1 MGAMVG
7 LGAGGKAVP
16 LPLVV
21 LVGLCLV
28 AVNTV
33 PETWDIRFGI
43 RYRWAPVYA
52 LGFLIA
58 YLFVNGR
65 NSPFLYYQF

>member
-1 MGAMVG
+1 LVI
-7 LGAGGKAVP
+7 GAGTQSVP
-16 LPLVV
+16 PPLIV
-21 LVGLCLV
+21 LVALCLV

-43 RYRWAPVYA
+43 RFRWAPVYA
-52 LGFLIA
+52 LGFLLA

-65 NSPFLYYQF
+65 HSVSLYYQF